1 MALLPTWTQR
11 IAAVIFLTL
20 LVLIPL
26 QGMDGGGIVPG
37 LGFLGDAD
45 WMRILSRILIF
56 AIGALGLHILT
67 GLTGQV
73 SLGHAF
79 FMGVGAYTAAVLG
92 GATGKA
98 SMGFDLPIWIW
109 LPAAGLV
116 AALVGALVAPTAV
129 RVRGIY
135 LAIVTLG
142 LVFIGEWLFR
152 SLPDITGGSQSG
164 RSFPPLEMRLWR
176 EEEALID
183 FANDG
188 PVWVILKPIDWLIPW
203 VSLEELSGEAKTYL
217 FLLLLTAF
225 AVVVTKNIQRTRPG
239 RSFMAIRD
247 RDVAAEI
254 MGVPEARSKA
264 VSFALSSFY
273 AGVAG
278 ALLGSFVGFLVP
290 EGFSLFLSVQILAIL
305 LIGGVGTVAGTL
317 MGATLVVILPR
328 LVSDFTIVLERTAE
342 EGTALLAPLADIVV
356 STGQGDFGLV
366 STLAGKSPG
375 FNVSQLNVFLYGVI
389 LIVFLI
395 FEPLGLYGIWLRIR
409 NYWKGWP
416 FTY

>member
-11 IAAVIFLTL
+11 VAAILFLVL
-20 LVLIPL
+20 LVAIPL
-26 QGMDGGGIVPG
+26 QGVDGGGVIPG
-37 LGFLGDAD
+37 LGFLGDSS
-45 WMRILSRILIF
+45 WMRILSRTLIF
-56 AIGALGLHILT
+56 AIGALGLHI
-67 GLTGQV
+67 LTGQV

-92 GATGKA
+92 GPIGKA
-98 SMGFDLPIWIW
+98 TIGFGYPIWIW

-116 AALVGALVAPTAV
+116 AALAGALIAPTAV

-152 SLPDITGGSQSG
+152 SLPDVTGGSQSG
-164 RSFPPLEMRLWR
+164 RAFPPLELRLWR
-176 EEEALID
+176 EDAAFID
-183 FANDG
+183 FGTDG
-188 PVWVILKPIDWLIPW
+188 PLWVILKPIDWLIPW
-203 VSLEELSGEAKTYL
+203 VSVESLSSEAKTYL
-217 FLLLLTAF
+217 LLLILTVI
-225 AVVVTKNIQRTRPG
+225 AVVITKNIQRTRPG

-254 MGVPEARSKA
+254 MGVPEAKSKA
-264 VSFALSSFY
+264 ISFAISSFY

-278 ALLGSFVGFLVP
+278 ALLGSLVGFLIP
-290 EGFSLFLSVQILAIL
+290 ESFSLFLSVQFLAIL

-317 MGATLVVILPR
+317 MGAVLVAVLPR
-328 LVSDFTIVLERTAE
+328 LVSDFTSLMERTAE
-342 EGTALLAPLADIVV
+342 TGTGVLTSVTNVV
-356 STGQGDFGLV
+356 MSTGPDDFGLV
-366 STLAGKSPG
+366 STAAGKSPG
-375 FNVSQLNVFLYGVI
+375 FNVSQLNLFIYGVI
-389 LIVFLI
+389 LIAFLI